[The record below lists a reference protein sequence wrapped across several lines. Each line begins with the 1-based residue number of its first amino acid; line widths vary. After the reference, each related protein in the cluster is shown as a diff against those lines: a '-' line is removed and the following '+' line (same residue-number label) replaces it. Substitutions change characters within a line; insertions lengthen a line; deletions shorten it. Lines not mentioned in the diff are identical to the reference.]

1 MYVHYLLYWVTM
13 LDEPFFLSKARESL
27 AGAESEFA
35 NERYNNCA
43 NRCYYACFQAA
54 VAALGEHGIQP
65 EASRGRSTWS
75 HTALAATFVGEL
87 INRRK
92 VYPAALRD
100 TLSRTSSLREAADY
114 KHELLS
120 ETQATRSIRRSRTF
134 VETIIQSEGG
144 EPQ

>member
-1 MYVHYLLYWVTM
+1 M

-54 VAALGEHGIQP
+54 VAALEEYGIVPQP
-65 EASRGRSTWS
+65 GRGRATWS
-75 HTALAATFVGEL
+75 HDALAATFVGEL

-92 VYPAALRD
+92 VYPPALRD

-114 KHELLS
+114 KRELIS
-120 ETQATRSIRRSRTF
+120 ETQASRAVRRTRTF
-134 VETIIQSEGG
+134 VETIIRSGGG